1 MNSVAGMIV
10 DLHLPVLCAFVVP
23 LQLLL
28 LQLILVVEHK
38 TLFCSVYLTSHAVKI
53 WLNPYLVWL
62 CFPQKWLF
70 YLSLLYEMQT
80 LHYIYLC
87 SSFWSMN
94 AGRYKSWHEAVRQ
107 KKQWLSVTADP
118 QQYLADTFGLACLE
132 NLTAQPTWYANVF
145 IVTTSF

>member
-10 DLHLPVLCAFVVP
+10 DLRLSVLFVFVVP

-28 LQLILVVEHK
+28 LQLILVVEHE
-38 TLFCSVYLTSHAVKI
+38 TLFSSVYLASDAVKI

-70 YLSLLYEMQT
+70 YLSLLYETQT

-94 AGRYKSWHEAVRQ
+94 AGRYKPWHQTFPLEDTVAVSYSS
-107 KKQWLSVTADP
+107 LTAIP
-118 QQYLADTFGLACLE
+118 CRYFGLTCLE
-132 NLTAQPTWYANVF
+132 NFRLHSPLPAMLMF
-145 IVTTSF
+145 S